1 VVPRRIRARVFG
13 PPGGLVSD
21 QLTLVTSA
29 EADVS
34 LLDLRG
40 FDDLDALFAQRGSLD
55 GPALLRVDPAV
66 VSEALSRLGPG
77 DDLCVYDDPVP
88 LVAHRLLALAGPR
101 DGLTGLATRATWT
114 RELERSLA
122 SASEERPVS
131 IVMIDIDHFKGV
143 NDTLG
148 HGGGDAVLTALGD
161 LLLQRFSAEPL
172 VARVGGEEMGI
183 LVAGDEARATEVGE
197 QARAAVE
204 AAPLAEVAITV
215 SAGAAT
221 ADEPIALGE
230 LVREANQALYAA
242 KAGGRNRV
250 VHATALAR
258 KNAEAGKDDDL
269 AGFEDF
275 TRVIAE
281 RVAEVITRRG
291 RRLFHELKE
300 QADVDALTQLFS
312 RRYLDRR
319 LPFEAEQAEAG
330 SVPLTVALLDIDHF
344 GDVNK
349 THGWPTGDRVLSE
362 LAEVVRGTIRGSD
375 WVARYGGE
383 EICVVLTNTALDEA
397 EPVLERIRTAVEGHE
412 IEGTQGQRVKVTV
425 SIGAAERNTK
435 EEVEALVERASDK
448 LLAAKRSGRNTVRV

>member
-1 VVPRRIRARVFG
+1 
-13 PPGGLVSD
+13 
-21 QLTLVTSA
+21 VTSA

-40 FDDLDALFAQRGSLD
+40 FDDIDALFAQRESLD
-55 GPALLRVDPAV
+55 GPALLRVDPDQ
-66 VSEALSRLGPG
+66 VSDALARLAPG
-77 DDLCVYDDPVP
+77 DDLCVYEEPVP
-88 LVAHRLLALAGPR
+88 LVAFRLLSLAGPR
-101 DGLTGLATRATWT
+101 DGLTGLAPRGIWT

-143 NDTLG
+143 NDVHG
-148 HGGGDAVLTALGD
+148 HAGGDAVLTALGE
-161 LLLQRFSAEPL
+161 LLLAHFGAEPL

-183 LVAGDEARATEVGE
+183 IVAGDEARATDIAE

-204 AAPLAEVAITV
+204 AAPLGGVAITV

-221 ADEPIALGE
+221 ADGSAVLGE
-230 LVREANQALYAA
+230 LLREVNQALYAA

-250 VHATALAR
+250 VHAAALAR

-300 QADVDALTQLFS
+300 QADVDALTQLYS

-362 LAEVVRGTIRGSD
+362 LAEVVRTTIRGSD

-397 EPVLERIRTAVEGHE
+397 EPVLERIRSAVESHE

-425 SIGAAERNTK
+425 SIGAAERDTR

-448 LLAAKRSGRNTVRV
+448 LLAAKRGGRNSVRT